1 MNSLPHNE
9 VQYFADRSYR
19 IITDILE
26 SLGVTEAEHEIDRD
40 ILVEIAEFFLRDIY
54 RIDKQQRGSVSI
66 AKWAG
71 YWAFWVRKLKPIS
84 MANLA
89 DDVDY
94 EKITHQ
100 DAVHINEIVSLHLA
114 LEIVAKYREF
124 DGLED
129 IVGRNCRKVQNREC
143 DGVVCFWKFA
153 TRYMNF
159 HDEFYSKYLT
169 YSMRNRTFGPHHFA
183 LLMENIIF
191 SACSGLE
198 DD

>member
-1 MNSLPHNE
+1 MGSLPHNE

-19 IITDILE
+19 IVSDILE
-26 SLGVTEAEHEIDRD
+26 SLGVSETEHEIDRD
-40 ILVEIAEFFLRDIY
+40 ILVEVAEFFLCDIY

-84 MANLA
+84 MVNL
-89 DDVDY
+89 DDEVEY
-94 EKITHQ
+94 ENISHQ
-100 DAVHINEIVSLHLA
+100 DAVHINEIVSLQLA

-129 IVGRNCRKVQNREC
+129 IVGRHCKKIQNGEC
-143 DGVVCFWKFA
+143 DGVSCFWKFA
-153 TRYMNF
+153 IRYMNF
-159 HDEFYSKYLT
+159 SDEFYSKYLT
-169 YSMRNRTFGPHHFA
+169 YSMRNRTFGPHHYA

-191 SACSGLE
+191 SACTGLE

>member
-1 MNSLPHNE
+1 MNLLPHNE

-19 IITDILE
+19 IITDILK
-26 SLGVTEAEHEIDRD
+26 SLGIAKAEHEIKRD
-40 ILVEIAEFFLRDIY
+40 ILVEVAEFFLRDIY

-84 MANLA
+84 MVNLA
-89 DDVDY
+89 DNVEY
-94 EKITHQ
+94 KKISHR
-100 DAVHINEIVSLHLA
+100 DAVHINEIVSLQLA

-124 DGLED
+124 EGLED
-129 IVGRNCRKVQNREC
+129 IVGRNCKKVQDRKC
-143 DGVVCFWKFA
+143 DGVDCFWKFA

-159 HDEFYSKYLT
+159 HDEFYWKYLT
-169 YSMRNRTFGPHHFA
+169 YSMRNRTFGPHHFVF
-183 LLMENIIF
+183 LMENIIF